1 MHFLFNYLSLEK
13 RRQEAEIINSVQ
25 TRTNENQS
33 DNEIPMSKPVKTAKV
48 QAIDEISSENINITK
63 KPATLVGTLRS
74 YSSTTDLKDQAAI
87 IREMKI
93 VTECQN
99 SSKRTSRR

>member
-1 MHFLFNYLSLEK
+1 
-13 RRQEAEIINSVQ
+13 
-25 TRTNENQS
+25 
-33 DNEIPMSKPVKTAKV
+33 MSKPVKTAKV